1 MVRNVLPTSNVQGK
15 KKELDRKNNE
25 LLLDY
30 KLENK
35 NNLYLN
41 HMPPAAEAL
50 GKMVILGVVQWQDQS
65 GQCLIPRLFVSAC
78 ERETIKSTSPGSRS
92 LITCDPKCKG
102 RCVKRYIFFFKL
114 AKGL

>member
-15 KKELDRKNNE
+15 KNELDCKNNE

-30 KLENK
+30 NLENK

-50 GKMVILGVVQWQDQS
+50 GKNGDS
-65 GQCLIPRLFVSAC
+65 
-78 ERETIKSTSPGSRS
+78 GSRTMAGPVRAMS
-92 LITCDPKCKG
+92 DTKIVCFCM
-102 RCVKRYIFFFKL
+102 
-114 AKGL
+114 